1 MDKQSINSFEGFAER
16 AAAKQW
22 DAAQKWV
29 AAKQKAEQDGI
40 KKRALAKQRAAA
52 KQLALSIKHPQIR
65 KMDLDILEINDFV
78 EDNYHL
84 LQNGPTK
91 NLDKGIEIF
100 SKFYKKFQCL
110 EIYDPL
116 YLALIEREGPG
127 DAKKALEISKIYC
140 STITY

>member
-1 MDKQSINSFEGFAER
+1 MDKQSINSFESFAER

-29 AAKQKAEQDGI
+29 AAKQKAEQDGPE
-40 KKRALAKQRAAA
+40 KRALAKQRAAA
-52 KQLALSIKHPQIR
+52 KQQALSIKHPQIR

-127 DAKKALEISKIYC
+127 DAKKAREISKIYC
-140 STITY
+140 STITF